1 MNTQDEIV
9 KVYTGDEFMINRIKQ
24 ELELQGIFCLIQ
36 DGYNQGIQA
45 GFVGGVQSA
54 VELYVREEDLKA
66 AIETIEAITEA

>member
-9 KVYTGDEFMINRIKQ
+9 KVYTGDEFMVNRIKQ
-24 ELELQGIFCLIQ
+24 ELELHGIFSLIKDGYGQGIS
-36 DGYNQGIQA
+36 A

-54 VELYVREEDLKA
+54 IELYVREEDLKA